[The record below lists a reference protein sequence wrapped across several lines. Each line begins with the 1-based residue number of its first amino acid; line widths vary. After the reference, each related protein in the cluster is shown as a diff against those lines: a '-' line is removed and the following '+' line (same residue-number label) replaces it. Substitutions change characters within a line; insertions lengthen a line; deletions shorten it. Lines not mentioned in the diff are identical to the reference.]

1 MWMHFFG
8 IFSRLCPQP
17 GEAGPNEQSDPD
29 EPFEKQASSWLMQS
43 LLFGVAANDIA
54 TYAAVSA
61 LLTLVAFAACCIPAR
76 RAMSV
81 DPVVALR
88 YE

>member
-1 MWMHFFG
+1 MALGARQIDLLRLVFG
-8 IFSRLCPQP
+8 HATKLVAIGLL
-17 GEAGPNEQSDPD
+17 AGIG
-29 EPFEKQASSWLMQS
+29 AALWLTMLMQS